1 MGKLQIKRRPSKS
14 PQIGDL
20 RDRIELFSRIMKEPL
35 FGTASF
41 TEPKTVI
48 ATVWAKVETV
58 IGPEQFD
65 DVDRTDETYQ
75 HMNDVR

>member
-41 TEPKTVI
+41 TELKTVI
-48 ATVWAKVETV
+48 ATVWAKV
-58 IGPEQFD
+58 
-65 DVDRTDETYQ
+65 
-75 HMNDVR
+75 